1 MPYKT
6 HTENEADT
14 LAEREAEYSQLKL
27 ALHLAQSDRQH
38 YIDEMQSAMSKMK
51 YALHSQIYFFYE
63 KTQ

>member
-6 HTENEADT
+6 NTENDADT

-27 ALHLAQSDRQH
+27 ALHLAQADRQH

-51 YALHSQIYFFYE
+51 YIFSSCALCLNI
-63 KTQ
+63 K